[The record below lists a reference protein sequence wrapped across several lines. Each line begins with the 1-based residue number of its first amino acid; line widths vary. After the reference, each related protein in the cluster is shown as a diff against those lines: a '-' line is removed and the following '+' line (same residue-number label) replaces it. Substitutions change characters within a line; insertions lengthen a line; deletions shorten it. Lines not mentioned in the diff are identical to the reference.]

1 MMLHEKKIFLT
12 NYVFNNGAN
21 ENIKKYIYRYFYLP
35 NTLFTVCLFTKKV
48 FSPPISQKNRFNAV
62 WKLYKWIIYRNNNND
77 TSLLLICNWYLLKN
91 DKEIVIYFFFCLVGI
106 TLSFLHKECCMG
118 FVFFLAWSRLNVEL
132 LSKLLHLIYCFL
144 MFNIFSV

>member
-1 MMLHEKKIFLT
+1 MKKT
-12 NYVFNNGAN
+12 SSWHYVLNNGAN
-21 ENIKKYIYRYFYLP
+21 ENIKKYIYRYFYLT
-35 NTLFTVCLFTKKV
+35 NTYYLLSASLLKK
-48 FSPPISQKNRFNAV
+48 FSSPQFHKKNRCNAV
-62 WKLYKWIIYRNNNND
+62 WKLYEWNIYRNNNNND

-132 LSKLLHLIYCFL
+132 LGKLLHLIYCFL